1 MLANILVIDDD
12 ESICQLLR
20 MTLEKNKFSCTT
32 ATNAARA
39 RELLKIDT
47 FDLILCDI
55 KLPGQSGLAFIQ
67 DIMPQ
72 YPDMAVLMV
81 TGVDDMRVAKTVL
94 EMGVYGYI
102 VKPFGYLD
110 VMINVVNALRRRE
123 IEKENRIQRGSLETA
138 LSEQS
143 SAIRRL
149 SEDLKQIRITAQ
161 SLESVLPSADSETSS
176 VEDSSWVQNEE
187 PKGALTTESGRNPAP
202 ERSLFLDRS
211 QEQKKLAAIR
221 YKAVVKKGW
230 PV

>member
-20 MTLEKNKFSCTT
+20 MTLEKNHFCCAT
-32 ATNAARA
+32 ATNAAHA
-39 RELLKIDT
+39 REFLKTHT

-55 KLPGQSGLAFIQ
+55 KLPGESGLAFIQ

-72 YPDMAVLMV
+72 YPDMAILMV
-81 TGVDDMRVAKTVL
+81 TGVDDMQVAKAVL

-110 VMINVVNALRRRE
+110 VMINVVNALRRRNLE
-123 IEKENRIQRGSLETA
+123 QANRIHRGSLETA

-149 SEDLKQIRITAQ
+149 SEELKQIRITAQ
-161 SLESVLPSADSETSS
+161 SLDSLLPSEESEASDPMLNQGQRRMA
-176 VEDSSWVQNEE
+176 VN
-187 PKGALTTESGRNPAP
+187 
-202 ERSLFLDRS
+202 
-211 QEQKKLAAIR
+211 R
-221 YKAVVKKGW
+221 YSAVSKKGKSA
-230 PV
+230 